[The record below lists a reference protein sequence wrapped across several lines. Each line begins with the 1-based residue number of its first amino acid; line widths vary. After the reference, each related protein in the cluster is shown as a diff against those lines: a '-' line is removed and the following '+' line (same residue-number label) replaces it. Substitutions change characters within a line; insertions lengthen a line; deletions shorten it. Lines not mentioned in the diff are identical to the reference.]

1 MSSTSVT
8 ARHRAQR
15 ILSLAMSL
23 LAFIF
28 RSKAAKGARTV
39 RNAHLNQSML
49 LSSSSSV
56 TLYRTVL
63 WRSFLLV
70 LFCPFFILFN
80 AFRVDVS
87 NECFSLSLA
96 LRTNRIIECLTYEH
110 LKFSLRFTSQTM

>member
-49 LSSSSSV
+49 LLSSSSSV
-56 TLYRTVL
+56 TLYHTVF

-87 NECFSLSLA
+87 NECFSLSRA
-96 LRTNRIIECLTYEH
+96 QN
-110 LKFSLRFTSQTM
+110 K